1 MKTVPVF
8 TVNVVLFAAGQAIT
22 VGVDVAVNKVL
33 EALDDIVEDIISAAV
48 DVIEVLVVVQA
59 AVVVM
64 VVVVLKS
71 CRAPQIAAL

>member
-33 EALDDIVEDIISAAV
+33 EALDDIVEYIISAAV
-48 DVIEVLVVVQA
+48 DVIEVLVAVQV